1 MKETKPIKICFVSL
15 NSYPLFQKKS
25 KGYFGGAELQIS
37 LIVKQLVKD
46 KRFKV
51 SLITGD
57 YGQKRVI
64 KRGRLTM
71 YRCFDKGW
79 HRLIELI
86 KVFFLALVIDAD
98 IHVGRTTNNMV
109 GLMALFCKI
118 FNKKFIYMTAHDW
131 DAQPKIYSKR
141 TNVNRRLFHWG
152 LKMADLIICQTKKQQ
167 RLFKKNFGFS
177 TIVMRSVIKTTQ
189 SNKKIHK
196 SIILWVGRADY
207 WKRPI
212 SFIKLA
218 QALPKEKL
226 VMVCRKGNDV
236 KLFNR
241 VKNLAAQQNNVKF
254 FPMVPIK
261 KITKYFKQAK
271 LFVNTSTLEGFPNTF
286 MQSGLA
292 KTPVLSLTVNPD
304 DYLKRLNCGLVA
316 KNNQKL
322 LIKKCKRIIKD
333 PGLVK
338 TMGQNHY
345 DYIIKNHSFRNINIF
360 KKAVCEKLL
369 V

>member
-1 MKETKPIKICFVSL
+1 MKKKLIKICFISL
-15 NSYPLFQKKS
+15 SSYPLFEKKS
-25 KGYFGGAELQIS
+25 KEYFGGAELQMS
-37 LIVKQLVKD
+37 LIAKHLAKD

-51 SLITGD
+51 TVITRD
-57 YGQKRVI
+57 YGQQRVI
-64 KRGRLTM
+64 KKGRLTI
-71 YRCFDKGW
+71 YRCLKKGA
-79 HRLIELI
+79 HRYIQ
-86 KVFFLALVIDAD
+86 LAGISITALTINAD
-98 IHVGRTTNNMV
+98 IYVSRTAGNMV
-109 GLMALFCKI
+109 GLVAAFCKV
-118 FNKKFIYMTAHDW
+118 FNKKFIYMAAHDW
-131 DAQPKIYSKR
+131 DAQPEIYNKR

-167 RLFKKNFGFS
+167 RLFKKNFGFPS
-177 TIVMRSVIKTTQ
+177 IVMRSVIKTSQ
-189 SNKKIHK
+189 SNKKIDK

-226 VMVCRKGNDV
+226 VMVCRKGSDV

-241 VKNLAAQQNNVKF
+241 VKNLAAQQDNVKF
-254 FPMVPIK
+254 FPIVPIEE
-261 KITKYFKQAK
+261 ITKYFKQAK
-271 LFVNTSTLEGFPNTF
+271 LFVNTSTAEGFPNTF
-286 MQSGLA
+286 MQSGLV

-304 DYLKRLNCGLVA
+304 DYLKRLNCGLAA

-333 PGLVK
+333 PGLIK

-360 KKAVCEKLL
+360 KEAICEKLL